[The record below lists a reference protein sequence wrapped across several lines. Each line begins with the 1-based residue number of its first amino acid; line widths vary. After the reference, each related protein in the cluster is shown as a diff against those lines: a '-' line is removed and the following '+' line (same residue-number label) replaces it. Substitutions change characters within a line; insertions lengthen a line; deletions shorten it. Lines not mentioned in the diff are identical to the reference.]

1 MSHSHQENVFDFEK
15 NKIQRKIKKIS
26 QETEEI
32 ISKVF
37 EGKERSILLP
47 FLKKKDKIQK
57 KWSMIVGYIP
67 HDFDYI
73 TENF

>member
-1 MSHSHQENVFDFEK
+1 MSHSHQENVFDLEK

-47 FLKKKDKIQK
+47 FFKKKR
-57 KWSMIVGYIP
+57 
-67 HDFDYI
+67 
-73 TENF
+73 